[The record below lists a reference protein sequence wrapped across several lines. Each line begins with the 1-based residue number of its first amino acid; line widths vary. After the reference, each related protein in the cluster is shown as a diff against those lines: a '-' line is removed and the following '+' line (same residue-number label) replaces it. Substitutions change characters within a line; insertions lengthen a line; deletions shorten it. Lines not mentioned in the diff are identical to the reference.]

1 MLGRKLP
8 RQVVGIVA
16 LEDLDVLLLT
26 PSDVNRDCQQLSLG
40 LNSVAAG
47 DGLFPVVLKL
57 LLTLISTFLHLLY
70 LMLYHLILLINVLLN
85 ERGLLV

>member
-16 LEDLDVLLLT
+16 LEDFDVLLLT

-40 LNSVAAG
+40 LNPVAAG

-85 ERGLLV
+85 ECGLLI